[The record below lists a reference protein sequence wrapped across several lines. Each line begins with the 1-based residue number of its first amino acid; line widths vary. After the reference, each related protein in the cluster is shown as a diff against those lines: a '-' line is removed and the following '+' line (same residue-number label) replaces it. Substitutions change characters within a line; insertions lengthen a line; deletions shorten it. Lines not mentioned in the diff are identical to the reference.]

1 MLFIVIN
8 DLDLTDIENIN
19 VDKIKYIDKSN
30 YTNNDW
36 YITMLQDIKKYLL
49 EYEYVFV
56 KYDAKLVQ
64 CIDVIH
70 LKYTFINNKFD
81 DMCNEQNTTLISTV
95 DELKNL
101 LLSVYKDSNINDTN
115 HIENTLQSTNDI
127 ESTDD
132 TNITVQKRSEITLQD
147 IIDDNVQLNESFVR
161 EMKVIQDKLKAG
173 MYIQAKSNLKRVLK
187 LSNILDKLYDELLD
201 RIETDISTTDTA
213 SLMYTT
219 DFIVKALSE
228 TNNLIMA
235 IINNEKIQNFFIID
249 NVNAI
254 SVSNNEVSLDQRERI
269 RKAVSI
275 VMSNLDHLKSGD
287 LNKIVNPNT
296 VVESEGEVIDVDN
309 ST

>member
-36 YITMLQDIKKYLL
+36 YITILQDIKKYLL

-101 LLSVYKDSNINDTN
+101 LLSVYKDSSINDTN
-115 HIENTLQSTNDI
+115 HTENTLQSTNVI

>member
-8 DLDLTDIENIN
+8 DLDLTNIENIN
-19 VDKIKYIDKSN
+19 TEKIKYIDRSQ
-30 YTNNDW
+30 YETNDW
-36 YITMLQDIKKYLL
+36 YIVMLQDIKTYMLK
-49 EYEYVFV
+49 YEYVFV
-56 KYDAKLVQ
+56 KYNSKLVQ

-70 LKYTFINNKFD
+70 LKYTFINDKFND
-81 DMCNEQNTTLISTV
+81 ICNEENTTLISSV
-95 DELKNL
+95 EELEQLLKTNL
-101 LLSVYKDSNINDTN
+101 NCMLEETPIIDDKEILPTSVEDDKV
-115 HIENTLQSTNDI
+115 IEQKH
-127 ESTDD
+127 TD
-132 TNITVQKRSEITLQD
+132 ITLQD

-201 RIETDISTTDTA
+201 RIETDITTTDTA

-219 DFIVKALSE
+219 DFIVKALTE
-228 TNNLIMA
+228 TNTLIMSV
-235 IINNEKIQNFFIID
+235 INNEKIQNFFIID

-269 RKAVSI
+269 RKAVSV
-275 VMSNLDHLKSGD
+275 VMSNLDHLTNNE
-287 LNKIVNPNT
+287 LNQIVDPNKPI
-296 VVESEGEVIDVDN
+296 ESKGEVIDVDT

>member
-8 DLDLTDIENIN
+8 DLDLTSIENISTE
-19 VDKIKYIDKSN
+19 KIKYIDRSQ
-30 YTNNDW
+30 YTTNDW
-36 YITMLQDIKKYLL
+36 YIMMLQDIKTYMLK
-49 EYEYVFV
+49 YEYVFV
-56 KYDAKLVQ
+56 KYDSKLVQ

-70 LKYTFINNKFD
+70 LKYTFINDKFN
-81 DMCNEQNTTLISTV
+81 DMCNEDNTTIMSSV
-95 DELKNL
+95 EELEQLLRTNL
-101 LLSVYKDSNINDTN
+101 NCVLEETHITDDKEMLPASVEDNK
-115 HIENTLQSTNDI
+115 DI
-127 ESTDD
+127 EQKHTD
-132 TNITVQKRSEITLQD
+132 ITLQD

-201 RIETDISTTDTA
+201 RIETDITTTDTA

-219 DFIVKALSE
+219 DFIVKALTE
-228 TNNLIMA
+228 TNTLIMSV
-235 IINNEKIQNFFIID
+235 INNEKIQNFFIID

-269 RKAVSI
+269 RKAVSV
-275 VMSNLDHLKSGD
+275 VMSNLDHLTNNE
-287 LNKIVNPNT
+287 LNQIVDPNKPI
-296 VVESEGEVIDVDN
+296 ESKGEVIDVDT

>member
-115 HIENTLQSTNDI
+115 HIENTLQSTNVI

-287 LNKIVNPNT
+287 LDKIVNPNT

>member
-70 LKYTFINNKFD
+70 LKYTFINNRFD

-115 HIENTLQSTNDI
+115 HIENTLQSTNVI

>member
-8 DLDLTDIENIN
+8 DLDLTSIENIN
-19 VDKIKYIDKSN
+19 TEKIKYIDRSQ
-30 YTNNDW
+30 YTTNDW
-36 YITMLQDIKKYLL
+36 YIMMLQDIKTYMLK
-49 EYEYVFV
+49 YEYVFV
-56 KYDAKLVQ
+56 KYDSKLVQ

-70 LKYTFINNKFD
+70 LKYTFINDKFN
-81 DMCNEQNTTLISTV
+81 DMCNEDNTTIISSIE
-95 DELKNL
+95 ELEQLLRTNL
-101 LLSVYKDSNINDTN
+101 NCVLEET
-115 HIENTLQSTNDI
+115 HI
-127 ESTDD
+127 TDD
-132 TNITVQKRSEITLQD
+132 KEMLPTSVEDNKAVEQKHTDITLQD

-201 RIETDISTTDTA
+201 RIETDITTTDTA

-219 DFIVKALSE
+219 DFIVKALTE
-228 TNNLIMA
+228 TNTLIMSV
-235 IINNEKIQNFFIID
+235 INNEKIQNFFIID

-269 RKAVSI
+269 RKAVSV
-275 VMSNLDHLKSGD
+275 VMSNLDHLTNNE
-287 LNKIVNPNT
+287 LNQIVDPNKPI
-296 VVESEGEVIDVDN
+296 ESKGEVIDVDT

>member
-8 DLDLTDIENIN
+8 DLDLTNIENIN
-19 VDKIKYIDKSN
+19 TEKIKYIDRSQ
-30 YTNNDW
+30 YETNDW
-36 YITMLQDIKKYLL
+36 YIVMLQDIKTYMLK
-49 EYEYVFV
+49 YEYVFV
-56 KYDAKLVQ
+56 KYDSKLVQ

-70 LKYTFINNKFD
+70 LKYTFINDKFND
-81 DMCNEQNTTLISTV
+81 ICNEENTTLISSV
-95 DELKNL
+95 EELEQLLKTNL
-101 LLSVYKDSNINDTN
+101 NCMLEETHIIDDKEILPTSVEDDKV
-115 HIENTLQSTNDI
+115 IEQKH
-127 ESTDD
+127 TD
-132 TNITVQKRSEITLQD
+132 ITLQD

-201 RIETDISTTDTA
+201 RIETDITTTDTA

-219 DFIVKALSE
+219 DFIVKALTE
-228 TNNLIMA
+228 TNTLIMSV
-235 IINNEKIQNFFIID
+235 INNEKIQNFFIID

-269 RKAVSI
+269 RKAVSV
-275 VMSNLDHLKSGD
+275 VMSNLDHLTNNE
-287 LNKIVNPNT
+287 LNQIVDPNKPI
-296 VVESEGEVIDVDN
+296 ESKGEVIDVDT

>member
-8 DLDLTDIENIN
+8 DLDLTSIENIN
-19 VDKIKYIDKSN
+19 TEKIKYINRSQ
-30 YTNNDW
+30 YTTNDW
-36 YITMLQDIKKYLL
+36 YIMMLQDIKTYMLK
-49 EYEYVFV
+49 YEYVFV
-56 KYDAKLVQ
+56 KYDSKLVQ

-70 LKYTFINNKFD
+70 LKYTFINDKFN
-81 DMCNEQNTTLISTV
+81 DMCNEDNTTIMSSV
-95 DELKNL
+95 EELEQLLRTNL
-101 LLSVYKDSNINDTN
+101 NCILEEEPAIDKETLPTSVEDNK
-115 HIENTLQSTNDI
+115 DI
-127 ESTDD
+127 EQKHTD
-132 TNITVQKRSEITLQD
+132 ITLQD

-201 RIETDISTTDTA
+201 RIETDITTTDTA

-219 DFIVKALSE
+219 DFIVKALTE
-228 TNNLIMA
+228 TNTLIMSV
-235 IINNEKIQNFFIID
+235 INNEKIQNFFIID

-269 RKAVSI
+269 RKAVSV
-275 VMSNLDHLKSGD
+275 VMSNLDHLTNNE
-287 LNKIVNPNT
+287 LNQIVDPNKPI
-296 VVESEGEVIDVDN
+296 ESKGEVIDVDT

>member
-101 LLSVYKDSNINDTN
+101 LLSVYKDSDINDTN
-115 HIENTLQSTNDI
+115 HIENTLQSTNVI

-132 TNITVQKRSEITLQD
+132 ANITVQKRSEITLQD